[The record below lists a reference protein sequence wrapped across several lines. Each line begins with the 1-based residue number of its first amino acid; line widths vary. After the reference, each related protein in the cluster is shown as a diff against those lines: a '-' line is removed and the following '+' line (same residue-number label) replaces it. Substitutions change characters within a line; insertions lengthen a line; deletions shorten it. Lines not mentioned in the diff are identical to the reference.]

1 MQRRIGDGEDMKHKH
16 TQDES
21 TSSDELLD
29 ALQSA
34 DPVEAP
40 DIAESLAE
48 SLATDL
54 AATEP
59 LPRDGEGEN
68 S

>member
-1 MQRRIGDGEDMKHKH
+1 MKDQH

-29 ALQSA
+29 TLQSV
-34 DPVEAP
+34 DPAEAP

-59 LPRDGEGEN
+59 PPRDGVGE
-68 S
+68 SS